1 MDVITMVYIVGGGDR
16 TRTCTSLRANG
27 FLDRGSTNYAYS
39 SISRNVPGW
48 VLSRPRFPTQ
58 AYDLFFGVFL
68 ILYYTLLINLY
79 FVYFGVTG
87 GTRIHDNQSHNLVF
101 YQLNYGHMADAAGF
115 EPADPL

>member
-1 MDVITMVYIVGGGDR
+1 MDAGGGDR
-16 TRTCTSLRANG
+16 TRTCTGLSLNG

-39 SISRNVPGW
+39 SIWSPG
-48 VLSRPRFPTQ
+48 VISAVTIASFYPPKGTEKLYRFRSLMES
-58 AYDLFFGVFL
+58 ADWS
-68 ILYYTLLINLY
+68 
-79 FVYFGVTG
+79 GVTG